1 MEKIINNPG
10 LQHLAEIFFLNLD
23 VEDMK
28 ICKQINK
35 SCKQIFK
42 NPMFW
47 LRKFRHISKESQ
59 TNWIHIIQSVKNSDY
74 EKLIISYLQWNLKK
88 EVELVDDLPC
98 IWFNKFRS
106 LPKENQKDWIK
117 VIDSENNSVKEEAIM
132 SYLQWNLKKE
142 TLVDLPCYTSPT
154 VQDDFRKKIF
164 EISKNLHLYLEDTK
178 ILKIIAPLMDN
189 PNSPN
194 ASGSTPILFA
204 ALNGHTEIV
213 KILAPLTSNPNAPNK
228 WGDIPIY
235 WASVKGYTEIVKILA
250 PLTYNPNAPNKY
262 GETPIYWAAKF
273 GHTEIVKILCPL
285 TDNPNAPRCNGFTP
299 ISVAVDFGHTE
310 IVKILA
316 PLTDNPNAPN
326 KYGITPITI
335 AKNRYN
341 QSFLTGSDLA
351 EIFLKYSEIIKI
363 LQKYT

>member
-98 IWFNKFRS
+98 IWFNKFRR

-250 PLTYNPNAPNKY
+250 PLT
-262 GETPIYWAAKF
+262 
-273 GHTEIVKILCPL
+273 
-285 TDNPNAPRCNGFTP
+285 DNPNAPFSNGHTP
-299 ISVAVDFGHTE
+299 IHEAAYNGHTD
-310 IVKILA
+310 IVKILT
-316 PLTDNPNAPN
+316 PLIDINTNSQDNDGKTSLSVVYNHRNLKSDTSTKRKARSSKKPS
-326 KYGITPITI
+326 KKH
-335 AKNRYN
+335 AKK
-341 QSFLTGSDLA
+341 F
-351 EIFLKYSEIIKI
+351 
-363 LQKYT
+363 

>member
-10 LQHLAEIFFLNLD
+10 LQHLAETFFLTLD

-74 EKLIISYLQWNLKK
+74 KKLMISYLEWNLKT
-88 EVELVDDLPC
+88 EVELADLPSF
-98 IWFNKFRS
+98 WFNKFRS
-106 LPKENQKDWIK
+106 LPKENQKDWIE
-117 VIDSENNSVKEEAIM
+117 VIDSQNNSVKEEAIM
-132 SYLQWNLKKE
+132 SYLQWKLKKE
-142 TLVDLPCYTSPT
+142 DLVDLPCYTTPT
-154 VQDDFRKKIF
+154 IQDDFRKKIF
-164 EISKNLHLYLEDTK
+164 EISKKLELSVEDTK
-178 ILKIIAPLMDN
+178 IIKIIAPLMDN

-194 ASGSTPILFA
+194 ASGSTPILFS

-250 PLTYNPNAPNKY
+250 PLT
-262 GETPIYWAAKF
+262 
-273 GHTEIVKILCPL
+273 
-285 TDNPNAPRCNGFTP
+285 DNPNLPDKHGVTP
-299 ISVAVDFGHTE
+299 SSVTE
-310 IVKILA
+310 NAEIHRILE
-316 PLTDNPNAPN
+316 TENAPGQHNAGPLEEPSN
-326 KYGITPITI
+326 KRSKKSSVSMDTMT
-335 AKNRYN
+335 A
-341 QSFLTGSDLA
+341 TGSTTSGWHSGGPSSCGSCA
-351 EIFLKYSEIIKI
+351 SRRGYKKSE
-363 LQKYT
+363 

>member
-74 EKLIISYLQWNLKK
+74 KKLIISYLQWNLKK

-98 IWFNKFRS
+98 IWFNKFRR

-142 TLVDLPCYTSPT
+142 TLVDLPCT
-154 VQDDFRKKIF
+154 
-164 EISKNLHLYLEDTK
+164 HLNYLRE
-178 ILKIIAPLMDN
+178 
-189 PNSPN
+189 
-194 ASGSTPILFA
+194 
-204 ALNGHTEIV
+204 
-213 KILAPLTSNPNAPNK
+213 
-228 WGDIPIY
+228 
-235 WASVKGYTEIVKILA
+235 
-250 PLTYNPNAPNKY
+250 
-262 GETPIYWAAKF
+262 
-273 GHTEIVKILCPL
+273 
-285 TDNPNAPRCNGFTP
+285 
-299 ISVAVDFGHTE
+299 
-310 IVKILA
+310 
-316 PLTDNPNAPN
+316 
-326 KYGITPITI
+326 
-335 AKNRYN
+335 
-341 QSFLTGSDLA
+341 
-351 EIFLKYSEIIKI
+351 
-363 LQKYT
+363 

>member
-10 LQHLAEIFFLNLD
+10 LQHLAETFFLNLD

-74 EKLIISYLQWNLKK
+74 KKLMISYLEWNLKR
-88 EVELVDDLPC
+88 EVELADLPSF
-98 IWFNKFRS
+98 WFNKFRS
-106 LPKENQKDWIK
+106 LPKENQKDWIE
-117 VIDSENNSVKEEAIM
+117 VIDSQNNSVKEEAIM
-132 SYLQWNLKKE
+132 SYLQWKLKKE
-142 TLVDLPCYTSPT
+142 DLVDLPCYTTPT
-154 VQDDFRKKIF
+154 IQDDFRKKIF
-164 EISKNLHLYLEDTK
+164 EISKKLELSVEDTK
-178 ILKIIAPLMDN
+178 IIKIIAPLMDN

-194 ASGSTPILFA
+194 ASGSTPILFS

-235 WASVKGYTEIVKILA
+235 WASVKGYTK
-250 PLTYNPNAPNKY
+250 
-262 GETPIYWAAKF
+262 
-273 GHTEIVKILCPL
+273 
-285 TDNPNAPRCNGFTP
+285 
-299 ISVAVDFGHTE
+299 

-316 PLTDNPNAPN
+316 PLTDNPNAPFSN
-326 KYGITPITI
+326 GHTPIHE
-335 AKNRYN
+335 AAYN
-341 QSFLTGSDLA
+341 GHTD
-351 EIFLKYSEIIKI
+351 IVKI
-363 LQKYT
+363 LTPLIDINTNSQDNDRKTSLSVVYNYRNLKSDTSTKRKASSSKKPSKKHAKKF

>member
-1 MEKIINNPG
+1 
-10 LQHLAEIFFLNLD
+10 
-23 VEDMK
+23 
-28 ICKQINK
+28 
-35 SCKQIFK
+35 
-42 NPMFW
+42 MFW

-106 LPKENQKDWIK
+106 LPKENQKDWIN

-164 EISKNLHLYLEDTK
+164 EISKNLHFYLADEDTK

-250 PLTYNPNAPNKY
+250 PLT
-262 GETPIYWAAKF
+262 
-273 GHTEIVKILCPL
+273 
-285 TDNPNAPRCNGFTP
+285 DNPNAPFSNGHTP
-299 ISVAVDFGHTE
+299 IHEAAYNGHTE

-316 PLTDNPNAPN
+316 PLTDYPNAPSLDGITPMDQAALWEHREIVKTLAPFADHNPNA
-326 KYGITPITI
+326 IHRII
-335 AKNRYN
+335 
-341 QSFLTGSDLA
+341 QSFKTCT
-351 EIFLKYSEIIKI
+351 I
-363 LQKYT
+363 L

>member
-10 LQHLAEIFFLNLD
+10 LQHLAETFFLNLD

-74 EKLIISYLQWNLKK
+74 KKLMISYLEWNLKR
-88 EVELVDDLPC
+88 EVELADLPSF
-98 IWFNKFRS
+98 WFNKFRS

-117 VIDSENNSVKEEAIM
+117 VIDSQNNSVKEEAIM
-132 SYLQWNLKKE
+132 SYLQWKLKKE
-142 TLVDLPCYTSPT
+142 DLVDLPCYTTPT
-154 VQDDFRKKIF
+154 IQDDFRKKIF
-164 EISKNLHLYLEDTK
+164 EISKKLELSVEDTK
-178 ILKIIAPLMDN
+178 IIKIIAPLMDN

-194 ASGSTPILFA
+194 ASGSTPILFS

-250 PLTYNPNAPNKY
+250 PLT
-262 GETPIYWAAKF
+262 
-273 GHTEIVKILCPL
+273 
-285 TDNPNAPRCNGFTP
+285 DNPNAPFSNGHTP
-299 ISVAVDFGHTE
+299 IHEAAYNGHTD
-310 IVKILA
+310 IVKILT
-316 PLTDNPNAPN
+316 PLIDINTNSQDNDRKTSLSVVYNYRNLKSDTSTKRKASSSKKPS
-326 KYGITPITI
+326 KKH
-335 AKNRYN
+335 AKK
-341 QSFLTGSDLA
+341 F
-351 EIFLKYSEIIKI
+351 
-363 LQKYT
+363 